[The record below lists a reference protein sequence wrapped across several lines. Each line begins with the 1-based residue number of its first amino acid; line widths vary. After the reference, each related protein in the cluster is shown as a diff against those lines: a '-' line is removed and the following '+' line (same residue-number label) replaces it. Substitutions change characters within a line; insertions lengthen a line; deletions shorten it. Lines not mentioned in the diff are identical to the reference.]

1 MLLICLSSHDSVP
14 LLSRILP
21 SDACKIYKQG
31 INIRLHTTLVDCSDR
46 KCRRGKLSFIFH
58 GDAPPAEAF
67 VVLDNEQK
75 VYQRIRHE
83 ESEMDTEE
91 EVDILMSSDIYSATL
106 STKNAYFSRSHVGW
120 VFKEDKTEKAGK
132 FVGDLYTVKGLILK
146 CREHLN
152 EEDVLHNK
160 ALVESLSRGGALTE
174 QSLEVRTVAAERQ
187 ALSFPLSLSQ

>member
-1 MLLICLSSHDSVP
+1 MP

-174 QSLEVRTVAAERQ
+174 QSLEVAKCAGGHRSLQ
-187 ALSFPLSLSQ
+187 ALQQTQIFR